1 MPICDI
7 IYRIKG
13 RKFAHT
19 FVWFFIVIS
28 PRSRAFLITT
38 EKEAMQLEVIQNPD
52 ESQIAIYRAARV
64 IFAETY
70 PTTLASVEAMASMIK
85 NIMDKSGQ
93 QLIDIVSDKNL
104 FDSLNE
110 NSPRHQYI
118 NMDIKDNRALQM
130 CVRVVERMIRGGL
143 PDTCF
148 GATRFHRTDE
158 MPDWATSRGY
168 IADVDGLLFYL

>member
-1 MPICDI
+1 MILYTASRVENLPTHLC
-7 IYRIKG
+7 G
-13 RKFAHT
+13 
-19 FVWFFIVIS
+19 FFIVIGL
-28 PRSRAFLITT
+28 RSRAFLITT
-38 EKEAMQLEVIQNPD
+38 EKESMQLEIIQNPD
-52 ESQIAIYRAARV
+52 ESQIATYRAARV

-85 NIMDKSGQ
+85 NIMNKTGQ
-93 QLIDIVSDKNL
+93 SIIDIVSNKNL

-143 PDTCF
+143 GDTCF
-148 GATRFHRTDE
+148 GATRFHHVDV

>member
-1 MPICDI
+1 MILYIVSRVGNLPTHLC
-7 IYRIKG
+7 G
-13 RKFAHT
+13 
-19 FVWFFIVIS
+19 FFIVIG
-28 PRSRAFLITT
+28 PQFAGFLITT
-38 EKEAMQLEVIQNPD
+38 EKESMQLEIIQNPD
-52 ESQIAIYRAARV
+52 ESQIATYRAARV

-85 NIMDKSGQ
+85 NIMNKTGQ
-93 QLIDIVSDKNL
+93 SIIDIVSNKNL

-143 PDTCF
+143 GDTCF
-148 GATRFHRTDE
+148 GATRFHHVDV